1 VVITHRVN
9 KTNFRAV
16 FNSFFAKA
24 SDLLDAGYPELELKA
39 CTPKRSVDQNRKLWA
54 LLNDISKQVEHHG
67 KKYSSEDWKDI
78 LTAGFEKA
86 QRYGP
91 NLDGTGL
98 IAFGARTSEY
108 NKKKFAEFVEFIYA
122 AGSERGVVWSE
133 TAEEYAGNYR

>member
-54 LLNDISKQVEHHG
+54 LLNDISKQVEHFG
-67 KKYSSEDWKDI
+67 KKYSPDDWKDI
-78 LTAGFEKA
+78 LTAGFEQA

-108 NKKKFAEFVEFIYA
+108 NKKKFSEFVEFIYA